1 MVRSLTIWIPG
12 QPPTVTAQQQ
22 IITKTG
28 RVVYGKKVTEA
39 RQILEGRLSE
49 HVPPKPLD
57 GALSVTV
64 VWCWSRAEKKTRA
77 WKTTRPD
84 VDNLA
89 KMLLDTMTRLGFWKD
104 DAIVVQLSMTKIWNK
119 DPGIKITINQLENLK

>member
-49 HVPPKPLD
+49 HVPAEPFTE
-57 GALSVTV
+57 ALCVTAI
-64 VWCWSRAEKKTRA
+64 WCWSRAGKKKSE

-84 VDNLA
+84 LDNLA
-89 KMLLDTMTRLGFWKD
+89 KMLLDTMTKLCFWKD
-104 DAIVVQLSMTKIWNK
+104 DAIVVQLSLTKIWNQE
-119 DPGIKITINQLENLK
+119 PGIKITITQLENLK